1 MAIDSHIHINSVV
14 IDNIS
19 EEINLINNNPYINS
33 VINVGLNYKT
43 SCESILISSSNS
55 KFYSSVGI
63 HPLYIEKE
71 NINLLYGLVPND
83 KVVAIGEI
91 GLDILHD
98 NLDIQKRYFIE
109 QIKLANYFY
118 LPVIIHSNNMN
129 KEIINIFENTIKPEY
144 GCIFH
149 CFQPEMDI
157 LKYLIENNYYISFA
171 GKITYKNAKKSI
183 DVIKEVPNN
192 LFLVET
198 DSPYISPEPYRDSI
212 NHSSNINYI
221 INRISEVKGLSYEEV
236 EDITSENTKRLFKR
250 IGKNNI

>member
-1 MAIDSHIHINSVV
+1 MVIDSHMHINSVV
-14 IDNIS
+14 IDNLRDEIS
-19 EEINLINNNPYINS
+19 LINNNPYIDS
-33 VINVGLNYKT
+33 VINVGLNYQT
-43 SCESILISSSNS
+43 SCESILISSNNS

-71 NINLLYGLVPND
+71 NIDSLYGLIPND

-91 GLDILHD
+91 GLDILGN
-98 NLDIQKRYFIE
+98 NLEKQKRYFVE
-109 QIKLANYFY
+109 QIKIANYFN
-118 LPVIIHSNNMN
+118 LPVIIHSNNMS
-129 KEIINIFENTIKPEY
+129 KEIINIFENTIKPEF
-144 GCIFH
+144 GCVFH

-198 DSPYISPEPYRDSI
+198 DSPYMSPEPYRDSI
-212 NHSSNINYI
+212 NHSSNISYI
-221 INRISEVKGLSYEEV
+221 INRISDVKGIRCEEV
-236 EDITSENTKRLFKR
+236 EILTSENTKRLFKK
-250 IGKNNI
+250 IK